1 MVLVAPTFH
10 ADAIAAELRRR
21 EDGWDVRFIR
31 PRGCHCEFFSRDTVR
46 GDIGARAVKNEGN
59 VVRYVESCLRAAG
72 YRAITR
78 RPTVIDPE
86 IAAVWDL
93 MPSMAA

>member
-10 ADAIAAELRRR
+10 SDGVSAELRRR
-21 EDGWDVRFIR
+21 EDGCEVRFIR
-31 PRGCHCEFFSRDTVR
+31 PRGCHSEYFSRDTVR

-72 YRAITR
+72 YGGISR
-78 RPTVIDPE
+78 RPTVVNAE

-93 MPSMAA
+93 MPSRAA